1 MSSYNTRYSARYKDL
16 EIEIKKLDYTGSSD
30 TITHLA
36 PQPIE
41 LSYTGDKGERKYVQG
56 SSLTFSF
63 YELNGE
69 NYDEIFDSD
78 FRDYKLLLRNYDT
91 STVVWEGYI
100 KPENLTKSYLDYHKL
115 INLQATDAIADL
127 KDIPFEKVIGRVPI
141 LNVVKNALSYT
152 GIELPIEIQL
162 NTWETSH
169 MVEGECP
176 IEKAYIDTRKFYALK
191 DGKTE
196 YDDSYTVLERVLQ
209 PFSSTIKQSNGAY
222 RITNYNEIESNVF
235 VYDFSTLSFVEDL
248 SSNSLINLDDYKFHT
263 SSDKTKI
270 RPLRYVDLTF
280 ANKDMGGELIADI
293 SSWNDPSIWSI
304 NGYWIVESDN
314 TLFILNDI
322 PGFDCSLALTSP
334 FAVNYINGN
343 EYMSLSLDMKI
354 DPIPGALPATEGD
367 AIYLEVWL
375 KEASGSWTE
384 AANWYVPRT
393 VFYENYAS
401 TASPAWK
408 ISGDTT
414 YQMYLVIT
422 APVFFNDMY
431 IRIKNLSLT
440 QVNYLDGEIS
450 DAVVFDKNFIGDI
463 GINKD
468 RHTDKIYFGDSDAIT
483 EISAITIGTLNL
495 SSKWCLYGE
504 DTSAGIQELYTRNIL
519 RNNRKFRDYIS
530 LEVIDP
536 CDNILPAS
544 LIQIGSKVYTITDYY
559 KNFSESPADN
569 YVRLSIDELLNDD
582 PSLFYF
588 SQTTLTSI
596 DGESTAPTN
605 NVVPTT
611 GDHGALTGLGDD
623 DHPQYLNNARGDARY
638 PSVSYIDGSLVILK
652 SYVDTEISYIEAS
665 INNTYDAGMWFVP
678 EASFNDSYF
687 KWVSGY
693 LEPSIAGGGTGDV
706 TKLYVDGS
714 LAVRDARIAAINS
727 SLGGV

>member
-16 EIEIKKLDYTGSSD
+16 EIEIKKLDYTGSSN

-69 NYDEIFDSD
+69 DYDEIFDSD
-78 FRDYKLLLRNYDT
+78 CRDYKLLLRNYDS

-127 KDIPFEKVIGRVPI
+127 KDIPFEKVGGRVPI
-141 LNVVKNALSYT
+141 LNVVKNALSYI

-169 MVEGECP
+169 MTEGECP

-209 PFSSTIKQSNGAY
+209 PFSSTIKQSNGAH

-235 VYDFSTLSFVEDL
+235 VYDFSTLSFVADI
-248 SSNSLINLDDYKFHT
+248 SSNSLINLDDYKFHA

-280 ANKDMGGELIADI
+280 ANKDMGGELVSDI
-293 SSWNDPSIWSI
+293 SSWNNPSIWTI
-304 NGYWIVESDN
+304 GGEWTVESDN
-314 TLFILNDI
+314 TLFIINET
-322 PGFDCSLALTSP
+322 PGFDCSIALTTP

-354 DPIPGALPATEGD
+354 DPIPGGAPATSGD
-367 AIYLEVWL
+367 AIYLQVWL
-375 KEASGSWTE
+375 KEAAGGWTE
-384 AANWYVPRT
+384 AANWYVSRT

-408 ISGDTT
+408 IPGDTT

-422 APVFFNDMY
+422 APEDFNDMY

-440 QVNYLDGEIS
+440 QVIIS
-450 DAVVFDKNFIGDI
+450 
-463 GINKD
+463 
-468 RHTDKIYFGDSDAIT
+468 
-483 EISAITIGTLNL
+483 
-495 SSKWCLYGE
+495 
-504 DTSAGIQELYTRNIL
+504 
-519 RNNRKFRDYIS
+519 
-530 LEVIDP
+530 
-536 CDNILPAS
+536 
-544 LIQIGSKVYTITDYY
+544 
-559 KNFSESPADN
+559 
-569 YVRLSIDELLNDD
+569 
-582 PSLFYF
+582 
-588 SQTTLTSI
+588 
-596 DGESTAPTN
+596 
-605 NVVPTT
+605 
-611 GDHGALTGLGDD
+611 
-623 DHPQYLNNARGDARY
+623 
-638 PSVSYIDGSLVILK
+638 
-652 SYVDTEISYIEAS
+652 
-665 INNTYDAGMWFVP
+665 
-678 EASFNDSYF
+678 
-687 KWVSGY
+687 
-693 LEPSIAGGGTGDV
+693 
-706 TKLYVDGS
+706 
-714 LAVRDARIAAINS
+714 
-727 SLGGV
+727 